1 MSARR
6 TTRVSRADLDKLE
19 DRTDWERVRNLT
31 DAEIAAAAATDPDTV
46 HPDDPWW
53 REQLQQGGVVVSPNF
68 RKRRVSLLLD
78 EDVIAWFR
86 RLGPGYQ
93 HSINHV
99 LRRHMQDQQRRKHD
113 TAAE

>member
-6 TTRVSRADLDKLE
+6 ITRVSQADLDELE
-19 DRTDWERVRNLT
+19 DLTDWERVRNMT
-31 DAEIAAAAATDPDTV
+31 DEEIAAAAASDPDTV

-53 REQLQQGGVVVSPNF
+53 REQLARGGVVVSPGV
-68 RKRRVSLLLD
+68 RQKRVSLQLD

-86 RLGPGYQ
+86 RLGRGYQ

-99 LRRHMQDQQRRKHD
+99 LRRHMQDEERRKHD